1 MTRNLIKAC
10 LRCHERKLKCDAQ
23 QIGLPCSRC
32 VATRGDEAL
41 ESCVRVLRR
50 PRTRRRVAKARH
62 TVDTETLNRR
72 NGEQEGNSSCTTPH
86 KIESWTPPLY
96 LGQTSSSSEDDAR
109 TPETCMIAQEC
120 EQIAKG
126 SSLPSLEIMLEP
138 SQTGPDLVQYH
149 SEMHYM
155 TIISELVDAKKS
167 SRVTRIVVEDRKLPM
182 ATRHTQMKTTQVRV
196 VIQGLDPLDEE
207 YLNNKSAFSL
217 PSKHSCEAMLQ
228 AYFSLGHP
236 HVPILDPV
244 EFVRSYLSGS
254 FSLFLMQAILAN
266 AALYA
271 PMPLLEACGFS
282 ERCEAIETYF
292 SRASLLY
299 QFGCERNQLRSLQGS
314 IVLGMT
320 AVTGSFDRDFRYWI
334 HNAVRLAVKMGLH
347 KSFAHKES
355 ESPTCKLYQRIWWA
369 LYIRDITLLLGG
381 AQNMRMIHAEDNEV
395 LTIPTPESLGD
406 DIPACYAHL
415 IPPLTQQ
422 QREYFIEY
430 CRLARIATKCLS
442 ILKSHPRET
451 LDLIQSELHLW
462 RSSLPESLQPVH
474 RPSHVR
480 SDSIWHMVLM
490 TSSYRYES
498 MLCRILRKES
508 EGRDLELQKKSAQ
521 AVRAAIYEL
530 DAIIG
535 RAMAYDMLS
544 MLPMSCISIGPTVLA
559 LHLEIVLSPSES
571 EVVKSRSRI
580 YIHQA
585 IVFLQQCRDLPFMKI
600 ALDLVDWALT
610 KQNLL
615 SIDKLNAPPPPVASH
630 LHQQE
635 PFVDLDK
642 EASGTGGE
650 NQAMANVSVFDV
662 IERLDEF
669 LELGAMDDTMISDLW
684 QNIS

>member
-1 MTRNLIKAC
+1 
-10 LRCHERKLKCDAQ
+10 
-23 QIGLPCSRC
+23 
-32 VATRGDEAL
+32 
-41 ESCVRVLRR
+41 
-50 PRTRRRVAKARH
+50 
-62 TVDTETLNRR
+62 
-72 NGEQEGNSSCTTPH
+72 
-86 KIESWTPPLY
+86 
-96 LGQTSSSSEDDAR
+96 
-109 TPETCMIAQEC
+109 
-120 EQIAKG
+120 
-126 SSLPSLEIMLEP
+126 MLEP
-138 SQTGPDLVQYH
+138 SQMGPDLVQYH

-167 SRVTRIVVEDRKLPM
+167 SRVTRIVVEDKKPAAPRQ
-182 ATRHTQMKTTQVRV
+182 TQSKATQVRV
-196 VIQGLDPLDEE
+196 VIHRLDPLDEE

-217 PSKHSCEAMLQ
+217 PSKHCCEAMLQ

-244 EFVRSYLSGS
+244 EFVKSYLSGT

-271 PMPLLEACGFS
+271 PMPLLEACGFKA
-282 ERCEAIETYF
+282 RCEAIETYF

-347 KSFAHKES
+347 KSFAHQETD
-355 ESPTCKLYQRIWWA
+355 SPTCQLYQRIWWA
-369 LYIRDITLLLGG
+369 LYIRDITLLLSG
-381 AQNMRMIHAEDNEV
+381 AQNMHMIHAEDNEV
-395 LTIPTPESLGD
+395 LTLPTPESLGN

-422 QREYFIEY
+422 QRDYFIEY
-430 CRLARIATKCLS
+430 CRLARIATRCLS

-462 RSSLPESLQPVH
+462 RSSLPESLTASH
-474 RPSHVR
+474 RPSQIR

-498 MLCRILRKES
+498 MLCRILRKEA
-508 EGRDLELQKKSAQ
+508 EGRDLELQRKSAQ
-521 AVRAAIYEL
+521 AVRTAIYEL
-530 DAIIG
+530 DTIIG

-544 MLPMSCISIGPTVLA
+544 MLPMSCVSIGPTVLA
-559 LHLEIVLSPSES
+559 LHLEILLSPSES
-571 EVVKSRSRI
+571 ETVKSRSRI

-615 SIDKLNAPPPPVASH
+615 SIDKLNAPPTTAGH

-635 PFVDLDK
+635 QFLDMDK
-642 EASGTGGE
+642 DGNGIVGE
-650 NQAMANVSVFDV
+650 SQAMANVSVFDV

-669 LELGAMDDTMISDLW
+669 LELGAMDDTLISDLW
-684 QNIS
+684 Q

>member
-1 MTRNLIKAC
+1 AC

-182 ATRHTQMKTTQVRV
+182 ATRQTQMKTTQVRV

-271 PMPLLEACGFS
+271 PMPLLEACGFG

-334 HNAVRLAVKMGLH
+334 HNA
-347 KSFAHKES
+347 
-355 ESPTCKLYQRIWWA
+355 
-369 LYIRDITLLLGG
+369 IRDITLLLGG

-474 RPSHVR
+474 RWSHVR

-571 EVVKSRSRI
+571 ETVKSRSRI

-585 IVFLQQCRDLPFMKI
+585 IVFLQQ
-600 ALDLVDWALT
+600 
-610 KQNLL
+610 
-615 SIDKLNAPPPPVASH
+615 
-630 LHQQE
+630 
-635 PFVDLDK
+635 
-642 EASGTGGE
+642 
-650 NQAMANVSVFDV
+650 
-662 IERLDEF
+662 
-669 LELGAMDDTMISDLW
+669 
-684 QNIS
+684 

>member
-1 MTRNLIKAC
+1 
-10 LRCHERKLKCDAQ
+10 
-23 QIGLPCSRC
+23 
-32 VATRGDEAL
+32 
-41 ESCVRVLRR
+41 
-50 PRTRRRVAKARH
+50 
-62 TVDTETLNRR
+62 
-72 NGEQEGNSSCTTPH
+72 
-86 KIESWTPPLY
+86 
-96 LGQTSSSSEDDAR
+96 
-109 TPETCMIAQEC
+109 
-120 EQIAKG
+120 
-126 SSLPSLEIMLEP
+126 
-138 SQTGPDLVQYH
+138 
-149 SEMHYM
+149 MHYM

-182 ATRHTQMKTTQVRV
+182 ATRQTQMKTTQVRV

-271 PMPLLEACGFS
+271 PMPLLEACGFG

-347 KSFAHKES
+347 K
-355 ESPTCKLYQRIWWA
+355 R
-369 LYIRDITLLLGG
+369 IRDITLLLGG

-474 RPSHVR
+474 RWSHVR

-535 RAMAYDMLS
+535 QAMAYDMLS

-571 EVVKSRSRI
+571 ETVKSRSRI

-615 SIDKLNAPPPPVASH
+615 SIDKLNAPPPPRGWMNFWS
-630 LHQQE
+630 
-635 PFVDLDK
+635 
-642 EASGTGGE
+642 
-650 NQAMANVSVFDV
+650 
-662 IERLDEF
+662 
-669 LELGAMDDTMISDLW
+669 LGQWMIP
-684 QNIS
+684 

>member
-1 MTRNLIKAC
+1 
-10 LRCHERKLKCDAQ
+10 
-23 QIGLPCSRC
+23 
-32 VATRGDEAL
+32 
-41 ESCVRVLRR
+41 
-50 PRTRRRVAKARH
+50 
-62 TVDTETLNRR
+62 
-72 NGEQEGNSSCTTPH
+72 
-86 KIESWTPPLY
+86 
-96 LGQTSSSSEDDAR
+96 
-109 TPETCMIAQEC
+109 MIAQEC

-138 SQTGPDLVQYH
+138 SPTGPDLVQYH

-155 TIISELVDAKKS
+155 TIISELVDAKAS
-167 SRVTRIVVEDRKLPM
+167 SRVTRIVVEDRKPV
-182 ATRHTQMKTTQVRV
+182 ATKTTQMKTTQVRV

-244 EFVRSYLSGS
+244 EFVKSYLSGS
-254 FSLFLMQAILAN
+254 FSLFLMQAILSN

-271 PMPLLEACGFS
+271 PMPLLEACGFTA
-282 ERCEAIETYF
+282 RCEAIETYF

-347 KSFAHKES
+347 KSFAHKET
-355 ESPTCKLYQRIWWA
+355 ESATCKLYQRIWWA
-369 LYIRDITLLLGG
+369 LYVSHPLFPLYTYDEINQKLTLQIRDITLLLGG

-430 CRLARIATKCLS
+430 CRLARIATRCLS

-462 RSSLPESLQPVH
+462 RSSLPESLHAVH
-474 RPSHVR
+474 CPSPVR

-498 MLCRILRKES
+498 MLCRILRKQS
-508 EGRDLELQKKSAQ
+508 EGRDLELQKKSAM

-544 MLPMSCISIGPTVLA
+544 MLPISCISIGPTLLA

-571 EVVKSRSRI
+571 ESAKSRSRI

-615 SIDKLNAPPPPVASH
+615 SIEKLNAPPTTITASH

-642 EASGTGGE
+642 EGSGTAGE
-650 NQAMANVSVFDV
+650 NQVNANVSVFDV

-669 LELGAMDDTMISDLW
+669 LELGAMDDTLLSDLW